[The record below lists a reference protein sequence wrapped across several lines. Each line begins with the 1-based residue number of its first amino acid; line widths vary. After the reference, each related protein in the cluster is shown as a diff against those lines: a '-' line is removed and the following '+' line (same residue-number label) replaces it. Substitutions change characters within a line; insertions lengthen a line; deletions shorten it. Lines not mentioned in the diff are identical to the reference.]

1 VRKVSQN
8 KFLIFLGCAIPYRVS
23 AYEISARKVLQKLGV
38 ELVEMPEF
46 NCCGL
51 PMDPVSHEMMIILA
65 ARNLALA
72 EREGLNILTLCPG
85 CAGTLKKVNKMLKA
99 DKALREE
106 INKHLKES
114 GLEFK
119 GTIEAKHLMQVL
131 IEDVGLE
138 RIKNAVVKPLTALRV
153 AEHNGCHILRP
164 KEYIGF
170 DDPEDPQTLK
180 RLVEAT
186 GATCLDYLDET
197 ECCGAPSVGVN
208 DKIALQLARDKL
220 NHIKMVGAQAMIT
233 ICPFCH
239 IMYDTNELRIEKMF
253 NETYGIPVLHYTQ
266 LLGLAMGIPLALEGV
281 AFYWA
286 ASCGGCEIAVL
297 DINEK
302 ILDVLQIADIVFWP
316 VAMDIK
322 YKDVENMP
330 DKYIDVCFFNGGIR
344 NSEQEHMAKLLR
356 QKSKI
361 LIAYGACAHL
371 GGVPGLAN
379 I

>member
-1 VRKVSQN
+1 MATN
-8 KFLIFLGCAIPYRVS
+8 KYLIFLGCAIPYRVS

-51 PMDPVSHEMMIILA
+51 PLDPVSHEMMLILA

-72 EREGLNILTLCPG
+72 EKQGLNILTLCPG
-85 CAGTLKKVNKMLKA
+85 CAGTLKKVNKMLKK
-99 DKALREE
+99 DKDLREE
-106 INKHLKES
+106 INSHLKES

-138 RIKNAVVKPLTALRV
+138 KIKNSVVKPLTMLKV

-170 DDPEDPQTLK
+170 DDPEDPKTLK
-180 RLVEAT
+180 TLVEAT

-197 ECCGAPSVGVN
+197 ECCGAPSVGVS
-208 DKIALQLARDKL
+208 DKVALQLARDKL
-220 NHIKMVGAQAMIT
+220 NHIKMVNAQAMIT

-253 NETYGIPVLHYTQ
+253 NETYGIPILHYTQ
-266 LLGLAMGIPLALEGV
+266 LLGLAMGIQPEELA
-281 AFYWA
+281 F
-286 ASCGGCEIAVL
+286 
-297 DINEK
+297 NE
-302 ILDVLQIADIVFWP
+302 
-316 VAMDIK
+316 
-322 YKDVENMP
+322 
-330 DKYIDVCFFNGGIR
+330 
-344 NSEQEHMAKLLR
+344 LR
-356 QKSKI
+356 VDTSKI
-361 LIAYGACAHL
+361 LKQVMEGE
-371 GGVPGLAN
+371 N
-379 I
+379 